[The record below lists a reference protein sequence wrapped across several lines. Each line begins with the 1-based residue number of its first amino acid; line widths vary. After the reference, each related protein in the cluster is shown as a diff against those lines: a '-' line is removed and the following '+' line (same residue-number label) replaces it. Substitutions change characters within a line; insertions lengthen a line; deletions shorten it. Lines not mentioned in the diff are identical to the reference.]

1 MNETRNPKIKEL
13 ILSSE
18 VIKENINEFE
28 NKLAEEK
35 AKFNKLLDDTVELEK
50 TQANINIELYHIK
63 LDNEFLAK
71 EIAEKTAEA
80 KALKA
85 DVDGEEEKLGKCR
98 ENWDRLEI
106 EIKDLWEKQEA
117 LAKRFE
123 FLVKNYDFTINVK
136 NLNKNQD
143 DFKSLQRSNESVNQ

>member
-85 DVDGEEEKLGKCR
+85 DVDGEEEKLGKC
-98 ENWDRLEI
+98 
-106 EIKDLWEKQEA
+106 
-117 LAKRFE
+117 
-123 FLVKNYDFTINVK
+123 
-136 NLNKNQD
+136 
-143 DFKSLQRSNESVNQ
+143 

>member
-50 TQANINIELYHIK
+50 T
-63 LDNEFLAK
+63 
-71 EIAEKTAEA
+71 
-80 KALKA
+80 
-85 DVDGEEEKLGKCR
+85 
-98 ENWDRLEI
+98 
-106 EIKDLWEKQEA
+106 
-117 LAKRFE
+117 
-123 FLVKNYDFTINVK
+123 
-136 NLNKNQD
+136 
-143 DFKSLQRSNESVNQ
+143 